1 MNKEGR
7 EAVAKLKEE
16 IEEVHE
22 TLSSLQSAVDDLAT
36 AEREKHENLPESL
49 QGSERGEAMDAAA
62 SALEDAASEL
72 QDAVNA
78 AESAALKL
86 GEIEEA

>member
-7 EAVAKLKEE
+7 EAVAKLKGE
-16 IEEVHE
+16 IEEVQE
-22 TLSSLQSAVDDLAT
+22 TLSNLQSAVDDLAEE
-36 AEREKHENLPESL
+36 ERTKYENLPESL

-62 SALEDAASEL
+62 TALEDAASEL